1 MAIHS
6 FYVIAW
12 DAGQPL
18 YHRTWVEVS
27 ENPTLLSGL
36 LASLELLAL
45 KITRQHVN
53 QVTMRD
59 SRFFF
64 KVDDENGLL
73 LVFITDI
80 AEDPTRFG
88 DYLDMLHIRF
98 LETFDDTSSHV
109 AVYQRDPRRA
119 RIFDEL
125 VDNLISNWETAETTL
140 RSAKIMDIL
149 DVFVQFYNITLQKVL
164 TERSRDMHM
173 PDIEQIFSTHLK
185 ADPAL
190 RSITIDLHGVVSYDQ
205 VNPESV
211 RLTHLINTLHIILKE
226 LLTIAR
232 RTRRR
237 ETYETLFFKYY
248 APLIKA
254 EEGRIKEYDLTK
266 KLVMELL

>member
-45 KITRQHVN
+45 KITAQHVN
-53 QVTMRD
+53 EVTMRD

-64 KVDDENGLL
+64 KVDEENGLL

-80 AEDPTRFG
+80 AEDPTRFS
-88 DYLDMLHIRF
+88 DYLDMLHKRF
-98 LETFDDTSSHV
+98 LETFDDISSHIPMNE
-109 AVYQRDPRRA
+109 RDPRRS
-119 RIFDEL
+119 RVFDEL
-125 VDNLISNWETAETTL
+125 VDSLISHWETAEATL

-164 TERSRDMHM
+164 SERSRDMHL
-173 PDIEQIFSTHLK
+173 PDIEQIFRTHLK
-185 ADPAL
+185 TDPAL
-190 RSITIDLHGVVSYDQ
+190 RSITVDLHGVVSYDHVEPEQ
-205 VNPESV
+205 VRITSLV
-211 RLTHLINTLHIILKE
+211 DTLHVILKE
-226 LLTIAR
+226 LITLAR

-248 APLIKA
+248 APTIKA
-254 EEGRIKEYDLTK
+254 EEKRIKEYDLTK